1 MVEPE
6 IKHYHGNDG
15 SDDSSDEEMTDASIK
30 SLKEE
35 LAINPSNYDKH
46 LELIK
51 VCKESGELDELR
63 TARETFAKIFPLT
76 EKLWMEWIAD
86 ETSLT
91 ESEEEHEK
99 LVELYET
106 ALGDYLCPDL
116 WLNYCQY
123 ALRWLG
129 AEGGLGRF
137 RGLCERAITQ
147 VGLHPEKGAPIWEIY
162 RETETALDGEDKK
175 ERVTKILRRQVALP
189 LYDSEIAFKELKQI
203 DSELWKK
210 VKSDYDAAKIKLKEL
225 DEFEAKLR
233 LTDNPSELAEIWK
246 QYLKYEIK
254 KGDPVRIEFAYDRAT
269 TQLCLNPALWME
281 FLAWAKKI
289 KSPNLKKISLR
300 AARNCSWDEN
310 LWIERLNFTD
320 EDPMKTFDEA
330 IEALEGVGIERLQG
344 LLWQLVL
351 IYRRRATQ
359 SENME
364 ETNISDDAKNSFRAA
379 VKKAIQISSSLN
391 ATELV
396 QEFETFGAEIEIV
409 FFEEIARGRSK
420 FEKLFKSSFGQDGKN
435 WVRFAELE
443 QFHGDLQFVRKIY
456 KKGITFSKI
465 NCDDLF
471 AKALHFE
478 RIYGSQEELE
488 SAASSIA
495 RKQEENF
502 RKEQK
507 EAAEKEK
514 AEKRA
519 EKQSK
524 KVGKKNFKAMAFVK
538 PIDESADEPFQEP
551 ERKKPKRNPKTNGD
565 SGSSL
570 SPQKMETDTL
580 ESMKP
585 PAGDFKAPMP
595 MAPPMGLPTAFGSK
609 KPVQPKKRPPPIQK
623 DNKSSQDKN
632 EQKEEVDPN
641 QPKFKHAETAE
652 EKERTVYV
660 SNMDY
665 KLKHPEKELK
675 KIFVGCGEIEEY
687 RMVKNGV
694 LFRGYGYVMFK
705 EKKGHDNALLR
716 DRTRINGRPCFV
728 SKFSEPGDNKN
739 KKDFK
744 FNDGKEDHRVFVKHP
759 KPLSIEEIRQVFE
772 KCGTIIDTRLPETR
786 EGRRKPFFY
795 VEFATALEATK
806 ANLMLHQKEV
816 FGHVIEVLVS
826 DPPKRGKQASD
837 EPKIID
843 ISKTAYATPRS
854 KFNLVPRNIKSSQG
868 ATKKAAPSKSP
879 KVSEEKSDSG
889 EKSTPKPKAGLSNAD
904 FAKLFSS

>member
-30 SLKEE
+30 SLKDE
-35 LAINPSNYDKH
+35 LTINPSNYDKH

-63 TARETFAKIFPLT
+63 TARKIFAKIFPLT
-76 EKLWMEWIAD
+76 EKLWIEWIAD

-137 RGLCERAITQ
+137 RELCERAITQ

-233 LTDNPSELAEIWK
+233 LTNNPSELAEIWK
-246 QYLKYEIK
+246 EYLKYEIK

-310 LWIERLNFTD
+310 LWLERLNFTD
-320 EDPMKTFDEA
+320 EDPMKIFDEA
-330 IEALEGVGIERLQG
+330 IEALEGAGIERLQG

-359 SENME
+359 NENME
-364 ETNISDDAKNSFRAA
+364 ETSISDDAKNAFRAA
-379 VKKAIQISSSLN
+379 VKKAIQISASLS

-396 QEFETFGAEIEIV
+396 QEFETFGAEVEIV
-409 FFEEIARGRSK
+409 FFKEIARGRSK

-443 QFHGDLQFVRKIY
+443 QFHGDLQLVRKIY
-456 KKGITFSKI
+456 KKGITFSKV
-465 NCDDLF
+465 NCDDIF
-471 AKALHFE
+471 SKALHYE
-478 RIYGSQEELE
+478 RMYGSQEELE

-502 RKEQK
+502 RKQQK

-524 KVGKKNFKAMAFVK
+524 KVGKKNFKAMAFMK
-538 PIDESADEPFQEP
+538 PIDESSTDDPPQEP
-551 ERKKPKRNPKTNGD
+551 ERKKVKRNPKSNGD

-570 SPQKMETDTL
+570 SPQKMETDSL
-580 ESMKP
+580 ESMNP

-632 EQKEEVDPN
+632 GQKEEVDPN

-694 LFRGYGYVMFK
+694 LFRGYGYVLFK

-716 DRTRINGRPCFV
+716 DRTKINGRPCFV

-739 KKDFK
+739 KRDFK

-759 KPLSIEEIRQVFE
+759 KPLSIDEIRQVFE

-795 VEFATALEATK
+795 VEFASALEATK

-854 KFNLVPRNIKSSQG
+854 KFNLVPRNIKSSQA
-868 ATKKAAPSKSP
+868 ATKKAAPSKP
-879 KVSEEKSDSG
+879 QVAEEKSDSG
-889 EKSTPKPKAGLSNAD
+889 EKSAPKPKAGLSNAD